1 MANKITYGLDQ
12 LYYSKITFTG
22 DVPSFATPVSI
33 PGAVSISISNEG
45 DMTKF
50 KADNIDYWVGE
61 ANNGYSG
68 SFEVADLP
76 QAFYTD
82 ILGAVSDSNTVIY
95 EDQNVQSNHF
105 ALLFQ
110 FQGDEKAV
118 RHVMYNCV
126 AKRPDVASQ
135 TKGDT
140 IEPNTMTVD
149 IEASGAKL
157 EVKSG
162 VNKMIVKA
170 FATSAANTTAYN
182 GWFSNVYVP
191 VET

>member
-22 DVPSFATPVSI
+22 DVPTYATPVAI
-33 PGAVSISISNEG
+33 PGAVSLSIDSNG
-45 DMTKF
+45 DVTKF

-76 QAFYTD
+76 EAFYTD
-82 ILGAVSDSNTVIY
+82 ILGATTDSKGIMY
-95 EDQNVQSNHF
+95 EDQNATSNHF

-110 FQGDEKAV
+110 FQGDSKAV
-118 RHVMYNCV
+118 RHVFYNCV
-126 AKRPDVASQ
+126 AERPQVASQ
-135 TKGDT
+135 TKGDS
-140 IEPNTMTVD
+140 IEPNTITVNV
-149 IEASGAKL
+149 EASGANL

-162 VNKMIVKA
+162 VNKMVVKA
-170 FATSAANTTAYN
+170 FTTTAANSASYSAWFTT
-182 GWFSNVYVP
+182 VQIP